1 MWSGIV
7 INAVLAAPMP
17 EEMVEEMRK
26 ASKSK
31 ETKVM
36 EDMRPS
42 TELDYSVWFDP
53 SRHHESMHW
62 TMAPNPPM
70 ARKVKMVIDQ
80 WISTLENGPI
90 LYPTMSTKKISR
102 NTVANLSRDIDT
114 RWADPDLLVDQTMLE
129 ELYHESG
136 YKAYGVVEMRQRW
149 YTSGLGPRTYFA
161 AGGTAYHASKYL
173 QQPFNLLCELFD
185 PTHRINRVNPQ
196 RLVIDEFDDD
206 EEPEDPYIYD
216 LTTFT
221 SNMAEQVPFL
231 YKLSEY
237 CRGHI
242 VYVLDSYAGCIEQ
255 DLGEM
260 LWEYAEYNNKAEY
273 EDLSQGLGEYG
284 PFLQHG
290 IAGFLG
296 VHGNIASCMFLH
308 GAVMLQGVRD
318 TSKLN
323 IAGDDGI
330 VITTDREKIF
340 RIVRLLGLMEESKA
354 YVGSEP
360 GAIALKRPISVDYEN
375 LLIVTARILIWPS
388 FERFAHAALNPP
400 DIRLGPLDKPKDRI
414 DAIHRFSAAVLSMFR
429 HLRTYVLDPPFKDF
443 LKKLLQDQY
452 GRFQIP
458 LYGSVPQFGGD
469 ERMGFI
475 TAVSDEAFCGD
486 PITYTIDINFRGKF
500 KGTRRDK
507 VIVDTLTGRSF
518 AGSTFSSNSTPLLRF
533 LKGIRYVSA
542 EKETIDLEGESALW
556 AAHKEFGEDRFLPP
570 VYTYIVLKDIPPLLF
585 EMTEMVEKFR
595 YIDIASRRTA

>member
-1 MWSGIV
+1 
-7 INAVLAAPMP
+7 MP
-17 EEMVEEMRK
+17 ETMKQELRR

-42 TELDYSVWFDP
+42 LELDYSVWFDKD
-53 SRHHESMHW
+53 RHHRPMHW

-80 WISTLENGPI
+80 WIRTLENGPT
-90 LYPTMSTKKISR
+90 LFPTMSTKKVSH
-102 NTVANLSRDIDT
+102 NTVMNLARDVDE

-129 ELYHESG
+129 ALYHETG
-136 YKAYGVVEMRQRW
+136 YKANGVVQMRQRW
-149 YTSGLGPRTYFA
+149 YKSGLGPRTYFA
-161 AGGTAYHASKYL
+161 AGGTAYHISKHL
-173 QQPFNLLCELFD
+173 QQPFNLLCELLD
-185 PTHRINRVNPQ
+185 PTHRVNRVNPQ

-231 YKLSEY
+231 YELSEY
-237 CRGHI
+237 CRGHTI
-242 VYVLDSYAGCIEQ
+242 YVLDGHAGCIER

-273 EDLSQGLGEYG
+273 EDLSQGFGDYG

-330 VITTDREKIF
+330 VLTTDRERIF
-340 RIVRLLGLMEESKA
+340 RIIRLLGLMEESKA
-354 YVGSEP
+354 YFGSEP
-360 GAIALKRPISVDYEN
+360 GAIALKRPISVDYEH
-375 LLIVTARILIWPS
+375 LLIVTMRILIWPS
-388 FERFAHAALNPP
+388 LESFAESSLHPP
-400 DIRLGPLDKPKDRI
+400 YDTRYSFLDIPEDRL
-414 DAIHRFSAAVLSMFR
+414 DAIDRFSASVLSLFR
-429 HLRTYVLDPPFKDF
+429 HLRTYTLDSHFKAF
-443 LKKLLQDQY
+443 LKKLLQSQY
-452 GRFQIP
+452 EQFQLP

-469 ERMGFI
+469 VRMGFV
-475 TAVSDEAFCGD
+475 TAVSDEALYED
-486 PITYTIDINFRGKF
+486 PIIYTIDKNFAGKF
-500 KGTRRDK
+500 KGTRRERI
-507 VIVDTLTGRSF
+507 VIDSLTGHSF
-518 AGSTFSSNSTPLLRF
+518 MGCAFSSNTTPLLKY
-533 LKGIRYVSA
+533 LKNIGYVSA
-542 EKETIDLEGESALW
+542 VKETIDLEGESALW
-556 AAHKEFGEDRFLPP
+556 AAHKEFGEDRLLPA
-570 VYTYIVLKDIPPLLF
+570 VYTYTVLKDIPSVLF
-585 EMTEMVEKFR
+585 EMTEMVEKIR
-595 YIDIASRRTA
+595 RIDMLSRRTA